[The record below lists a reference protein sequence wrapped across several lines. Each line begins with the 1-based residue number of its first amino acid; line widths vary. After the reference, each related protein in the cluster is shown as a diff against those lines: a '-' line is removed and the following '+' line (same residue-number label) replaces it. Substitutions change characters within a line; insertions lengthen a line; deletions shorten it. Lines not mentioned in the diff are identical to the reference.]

1 MLGRLENTPAPR
13 SKKRK
18 TGNLPEIEVSQPKS
32 TDPLKPRRNRPR
44 VFCGHIFQAN
54 AHYYHIDADYYYP
67 SEVIENTPEE
77 VDAIIEG
84 INRVNARWPGA
95 LRQVHP
101 PKPKPDD
108 LSQILWIM
116 DSMAFWPHNRNHP
129 PSERD
134 IIAVATGVVPD

>member
-1 MLGRLENTPAPR
+1 MEKRWRLDQIIG
-13 SKKRK
+13 S
-18 TGNLPEIEVSQPKS
+18 
-32 TDPLKPRRNRPR
+32 
-44 VFCGHIFQAN
+44 IFNNSFRGFAEGCVEYPIQAN
-54 AHYYHIDADYYYP
+54 AHYYHIDADHYYP

-84 INRVNARWPGA
+84 INGVNARWPGA
-95 LRQVHP
+95 LRPVHP

-134 IIAVATGVVPD
+134 IIAVATGVVPE